1 MNYFLLFCYL
11 LVSSSLPAQ
20 IERLSASPPIELE
33 TSIGL
38 TEVKLHYSSP
48 AVRGRK
54 IFGEDGLAPFGEV
67 WRTGADWPTHISF
80 SDDIRLAETEVPAG
94 DYAFLVTPFWD
105 HWSISFY
112 PYELAGWR
120 WFMRQE
126 PAFVIEVQP
135 QLNEDFHERLTIGID
150 HQNLLGADLYIAW
163 ENTRVDL
170 AILTATQEQVMTN
183 IERRMSMPRF
193 WDYLAAASV
202 LKDAEADLQLA
213 LDYLELA
220 EAIGGDQNYRTF
232 IQRSQLM
239 SALGRPAAALE
250 AARQALPLAIAD
262 DNPDFRILIERTIQK
277 LESE

>member
-1 MNYFLLFCYL
+1 MKTLLFTFFLFSGGIL
-11 LVSSSLPAQ
+11 LGQ
-20 IERLSASPPIELE
+20 IERLPASPPIDLS

-38 TEVKLHYSSP
+38 TEVQLHYSSP

-54 IFGEDGLAPFGEV
+54 IFGEDGLAPYGEV

-80 SDDIRLAETEVPAG
+80 SESVQLAGTEFPAG
-94 DYAFLVTPFWD
+94 DYAFLVTPFANR
-105 HWSISFY
+105 WSISFY

-126 PAFVIEVQP
+126 AAFVIEVPSQYS
-135 QLNEDFHERLTIGID
+135 NDFFERLEIGINS
-150 HQNLLGADLYIAW
+150 QTPVEAILYITW

-170 AILTATQEQVMTN
+170 PILTKTQEQVMAN
-183 IERRMSMPRF
+183 IERRMTMPRF

-202 LKDAEADLQLA
+202 IKDAGGDLQLA

-220 EAIGGDQNYRTF
+220 EPIGEGQNYRTY
-232 IQRSQLM
+232 IQRAQVLTE
-239 SALGRPAAALE
+239 LGRKSEALQ

-262 DNPDFRILIERTIQK
+262 DNPDFRILIENTIK
-277 LESE
+277 SLEAE